1 MLFRIKI
8 DATKL
13 SSPSLAIP
21 GVIEAIDTNGVQ
33 PLQLEPGSYSVETHK
48 TSAMSWQFKIAE
60 QGFVDYNT
68 TLDVSKRGFLSGR
81 NTSALV
87 IHGFPITLDGT
98 KLSTPTYFLNG
109 VTNSL
114 DSTQPQTLNLLPGHY
129 QFYQGNNNPV
139 PEADFE
145 VGMDGQVH
153 FPSSRD
159 AILKWRDA
167 DHTLEIVGFP
177 IALDGTALTAATFL
191 VYGITTELPTSKVQQ
206 LQLVPGQ
213 YYIRNVSSFGPLIP
227 FEISADGKVTYD
239 PTFDADASPTGF
251 MKGQGTST
259 IVLLGHTITID
270 ARSLTTATL
279 HIYGILYNWATT
291 QVQRMQL
298 LPGPYNFR
306 NPPSGRPLIP
316 FEITVAG
323 TVEYDPSFDAGTS
336 PKGFFKGRGTSTIT
350 LLGHTI
356 FLDARA
362 LTTRTLHIYGILDNW
377 PTAEVQK
384 VSLLPGQYY
393 FRNPPAGRPLIPF
406 EIKPD
411 GAVAYDP
418 SADADANTTGY
429 FKGLGTSRIE
439 LLGHSITVDASA
451 LWPHIANFYISCL
464 PDALPTSVAHRLQL
478 LPASYIFS
486 TTAGTGPDIDFDVA
500 ADGVITYARERDI
513 SASPPGF
520 LSGRWSN
527 LLEVV
532 GIGIQFDAT
541 AYVGAEVV
549 LQPFGT
555 VLDTSRPQ
563 NISLLPVANLR
574 IEIRTAELKVA
585 YFDLSAV
592 GRIVLDDPYP
602 FVELRWQGRLQVLRL
617 TTDEVRQKGPCCLTL
632 AVEDG

>member
-1 MLFRIKI
+1 
-8 DATKL
+8 
-13 SSPSLAIP
+13 
-21 GVIEAIDTNGVQ
+21 
-33 PLQLEPGSYSVETHK
+33 
-48 TSAMSWQFKIAE
+48 
-60 QGFVDYNT
+60 
-68 TLDVSKRGFLSGR
+68 
-81 NTSALV
+81 
-87 IHGFPITLDGT
+87 
-98 KLSTPTYFLNG
+98 
-109 VTNSL
+109 
-114 DSTQPQTLNLLPGHY
+114 
-129 QFYQGNNNPV
+129 V
-139 PEADFE
+139 PEADFD
-145 VGMDGQVH
+145 VLMDGTVD
-153 FPSSRD
+153 FPLSSDACLKRRD
-159 AILKWRDA
+159 AGR
-167 DHTLEIVGFP
+167 TLEIVGFA
-177 IALDGTALTAATFL
+177 ITMDGTALTAETLL
-191 VYGITTELPTSKVQQ
+191 VYGITNELPTSTVHR
-206 LQLVPGQ
+206 LQMLPGH
-213 YYIRNVSSFGPLIP
+213 YFFRNVASFGPLVP
-227 FEISADGKVTYD
+227 FEIRADGTVAYD
-239 PTFDADASPTGF
+239 PSFDADASPTGF

-279 HIYGILYNWATT
+279 HIYGILDNWATT

-316 FEITVAG
+316 FEITAAG

-393 FRNPPAGRPLIPF
+393 FRNPPSGRPLIPF

-532 GIGIQFDAT
+532 GIAVQFDAS
-541 AYVGAEVV
+541 AFAGVDAV
-549 LQPFGT
+549 LQPFGK
-555 VLDTSRPQ
+555 VLDTSGPQ
-563 NISLLPVANLR
+563 SISLLPVANLR
-574 IEIRTAELKVA
+574 IEVRTALPKVA
-585 YFDLSAV
+585 EFDLSAV

-602 FVELRWQGRLQVLRL
+602 FVDLRWRDGRQFLRL
-617 TTDEVRQKGPCCLTL
+617 TADEVRQTGQCCAASET
-632 AVEDG
+632 DS